1 MTDVHRAFLFTTA
14 MTFNEQLNRE
24 KYVQLNSQVK
34 DIVIVGGGTA
44 GWLTAGLLA
53 SRLSSRVQSGELNIT
68 LCESPDV
75 PTIGVGEGSWPT
87 LRSTLQSIGVTETDF
102 IRQCNVSFKQGSR
115 FVNWQHDRPSQYD
128 HPFDVPQQ
136 ASQGAEAQHW
146 LSTQSQVPFSQA
158 YCLQTELANNNLAPK
173 LITTPEFTGF
183 ANYGYHLDAALF
195 AEFLREHCIQHLQV
209 KHVLASVK
217 QVEQD
222 ENGDITCLHLAP
234 PSQNNSNHPDYING
248 DLFIDCTGFR
258 ALLLGD
264 TLGVCNTQVDDVLFA
279 NNAIATQLPYVEQ
292 NSPIASFTESTAQ
305 DNGWIW
311 DIGLPNRRGIGY
323 VYSDRYCDEQDAHR
337 TLVKFLQKTQQN
349 TDTLSYKQ
357 IHFTPGYKQQFW
369 KNNCVA
375 IGLSAGFI
383 EPLEASA
390 LVLVEMSA
398 NMLAEQ
404 LPNTRS
410 CMDVIAK
417 RFNQT
422 FTYRWQRIIDFLK
435 LHYVLSWRSSAFWQD
450 NRAQSSVPDSLK
462 ELLALWQHKVPDM
475 NDFPA
480 RDEVF
485 QAASYQFVLYGAG
498 FKSQLLSTPDK
509 NLLEAAEQQFLS
521 IQGYTSQL
529 TNKTISNRDLLSKI
543 YRYGLQKR

>member
-1 MTDVHRAFLFTTA
+1 MQQSNPIKHV
-14 MTFNEQLNRE
+14 
-24 KYVQLNSQVK
+24 
-34 DIVIVGGGTA
+34 VIVGGGTA

-53 SRLSSRVQSGELNIT
+53 ARLSSRLYNSELTIT
-68 LCESPDV
+68 LCESPDM
-75 PTIGVGEGSWPT
+75 PTVGVGEGSWPT
-87 LRSTLQSIGVTETDF
+87 LRSTLHTIGISETDF

-115 FVNWQHDRPSQYD
+115 FIHWENEHSSQYD
-128 HPFDVPQQ
+128 HPFDVPEQ
-136 ASQGAEAQHW
+136 ASHGAQAQHW
-146 LSTQSQVPFSQA
+146 LHTNKHVPFSQA
-158 YCLQTELANNNLAPK
+158 YCLQSALANQQLAPK
-173 LITTPEFTGF
+173 LITTAEYSGF
-183 ANYGYHLDAALF
+183 ANYGYHLDAGLF
-195 AEFLREHCIQHLQV
+195 AKLLREHCVNNLQV
-209 KHVLASVK
+209 KHTSAKVK
-217 QVEQD
+217 HVIQD
-222 ENGDITCLHLAP
+222 QNGDISCLQVAEADRISANEPLNTNSPLTHLT
-234 PSQNNSNHPDYING
+234 G
-248 DLFIDCTGFR
+248 DLFIDCTGFS
-258 ALLLGD
+258 ALLLEK
-264 TLGVCNTQVDDVLFA
+264 TLGVKNTPVNDVLFA
-279 NNAIATQLPYVEQ
+279 NNAIATHVPYATDYE
-292 NSPIASFTESTAQ
+292 PIESFTLSTAQ
-305 DNGWIW
+305 DSGWIW
-311 DIGLPNRRGIGY
+311 DIGLPNRRGVGY
-323 VYSDRYCDEQDAHR
+323 VYSDRYSDDESAE
-337 TLVKFLQKTQQN
+337 
-349 TDTLSYKQ
+349 DTLLQYIRQHHQDTDSLSFKH
-357 IHFTPGYKQQFW
+357 IRFTPGYKQQFW

-422 FTYRWQRIIDFLK
+422 FTYRWQHIIDFLK
-435 LHYVLSWRSSAFWQD
+435 LHYVLSKRTSAFWKD

-480 RDEVF
+480 QDEVF

-498 FKSQLLSTPDK
+498 FKSQLLSTPNK